1 MPDKLAPAVFM
12 VVPGRFV
19 DGQPQYPTFV
29 QSQMASL
36 IECGVTVHLGLFTGR
51 TNPLEVIRGVRR
63 LKEAFR
69 RSGTELIH
77 AQYGTITALAA
88 SYIAGPVPLIIS
100 LGGSDILGIPVLGM
114 HWRLRGALGKRFS
127 LWAGARATALIVKSQ
142 NLFDALPAH
151 LKKKHMYCQT
161 A

>member
-1 MPDKLAPAVFM
+1 M
-12 VVPGRFV
+12 VVPGHFA
-19 DGQPQYPTFV
+19 DGKPQYATFV
-29 QSQMASL
+29 QAQMASL
-36 IECGVTVHLGLFTGR
+36 RERGVTVHLGLFTGR
-51 TNPLEVIRGVRR
+51 INPLEVIRDVRR
-63 LKEAFR
+63 LKAAFR
-69 RSGTELIH
+69 HSGAELIH

-88 SYIAGPVPLIIS
+88 SYIADSVPLIIS

-127 LWAGARATALIVKSQ
+127 LWAGARAAALIVKSQ